1 MHHLTMI
8 ILYLQQLYTAWGVIV
23 SRGRSVDLSIDIRVK
38 GLETGSRAPIAA
50 VLLCRNN
57 PCCNFYW
64 RGWGQNT
71 YFLMS
76 REKNSSC

>member
-1 MHHLTMI
+1 MGT
-8 ILYLQQLYTAWGVIV
+8 VK
-23 SRGRSVDLSIDIRVK
+23 SVTEVRTIIDIRVK

>member
-1 MHHLTMI
+1 MYCCTSAAKFVRMHSPT
-8 ILYLQQLYTAWGVIV
+8 
-23 SRGRSVDLSIDIRVK
+23 VDYIIDIRVK
-38 GLETGSRAPIAA
+38 GLETGSRVPIAA

-71 YFLMS
+71 YFLTS
-76 REKNSSC
+76 GEKNSSC